1 MKNNKVVY
9 LHKKKTDESVF
20 YVGMGDL
27 KRAYCKQRPE
37 WWNRVVNKYGY
48 IIEIYKDGLTQE
60 QAFELEIELINRY
73 GRIDL
78 KNGQL
83 INQTKGGIAVEGVS
97 CSILKKKSESLKSVI
112 RTDEWKNK
120 ISLAHKGKIKSK
132 EHRENIAKARTG
144 TKIPEHVKVKM
155 RLSNK
160 SKIITAVPISCYDYY
175 TDEFISNFS
184 SIREASK
191 KLGCLETTISNNLH
205 GRSEKVNSK
214 ILNKQ
219 LKIKKL
225 CH

>member
-9 LHKKKTDESVF
+9 LHKKKTDNSVF

-37 WWNRVVNKYGY
+37 WWNRVVSKYGY

-60 QAFELEIELINRY
+60 QAFELEIELITKY

-83 INQTKGGIAVEGVS
+83 INQTKGGITVEAVS
-97 CSILKKKSESLKSVI
+97 FSILKKKIESLKSVI
-112 RTDEWKNK
+112 RTEEWKNK
-120 ISLAHKGKIKSK
+120 ISLSHKGKIKSK

-144 TKIPEHVKVKM
+144 TKIPEQVKAKM

-160 SKIITAVPISCYDYY
+160 SKIITSVPISCYDYY
-175 TDEFISNFS
+175 TSEFIENFS
-184 SIREASK
+184 SVREAAK
-191 KLGCLETTISNNLH
+191 KLGCLETAISNNLY
-205 GRSEKVNSK
+205 GRSKKVNSK